1 MHGQITES
9 KILEVLNNLLTYEE
23 IYACMLVR
31 KNLEGIIPPIEKFK
45 KEIEEIWE
53 ILHEV
58 MEEVFIII
66 EKYSKYG
73 YELGEI
79 YFRVLDYE
87 VMFYILPDSD
97 TALVA
102 IVPSLANR
110 GLIEIIMEKGRRRI
124 MEILGVE
131 YG

>member
-1 MHGQITES
+1 MSNVEE
-9 KILEVLNNLLTYEE
+9 KILKVLNELLEFDE

-31 KNLEGIIPPIEKFK
+31 KDLEGIIPSQEKFK
-45 KEIEEIWE
+45 KEVKEIWE
-53 ILHEV
+53 VLQEI

-66 EKYSKYG
+66 EKYGKYG
-73 YELGEI
+73 YGLGEI

-87 VMFYILPDSD
+87 VMFFILPDSD

-110 GLIEIIMEKGRRRI
+110 GLIEIIMEKGRREI
-124 MEILGVE
+124 MKILGVK

>member
-1 MHGQITES
+1 MSDVE
-9 KILEVLNNLLTYEE
+9 KEILKVLNELLEFDE

-31 KNLEGIIPPIEKFK
+31 KDLEGIIPSQEKFK
-45 KEIEEIWE
+45 KEIREIWE
-53 ILHEV
+53 VLQEI

-73 YELGEI
+73 YGLGEI

-87 VMFYILPDSD
+87 VMFFILPDSD

-102 IVPSLANR
+102 IVPYLANR
-110 GLIEIIMEKGRRRI
+110 GLIEIIMEKGRREI
-124 MEILGVE
+124 MKILGVKYE
-131 YG
+131 

>member
-1 MHGQITES
+1 MHGQSTES

-31 KNLEGIIPPIEKFK
+31 KNLEGIIPPIDKFK

-58 MEEVFIII
+58 MEEVFVII

-87 VMFYILPDSD
+87 VS
-97 TALVA
+97 V
-102 IVPSLANR
+102 SN
-110 GLIEIIMEKGRRRI
+110 
-124 MEILGVE
+124 
-131 YG
+131 